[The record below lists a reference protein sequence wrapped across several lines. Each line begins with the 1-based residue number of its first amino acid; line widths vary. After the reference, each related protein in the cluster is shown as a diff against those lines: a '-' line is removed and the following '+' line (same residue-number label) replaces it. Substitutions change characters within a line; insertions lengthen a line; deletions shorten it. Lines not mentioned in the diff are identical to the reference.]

1 MLPRPALFPL
11 WGTPGVLCPAHK
23 VLDTLEDIGVTRC
36 FLPRA
41 SVNSGHPAS
50 LVRSLS
56 GDPGAEVPLL
66 TSRGDGGLSYCAA
79 QRASGKLHRG
89 RRPEAETQR
98 VLSISRKRD
107 P

>member
-66 TSRGDGGLSYCAA
+66 TSRGDGGLSA
-79 QRASGKLHRG
+79 L
-89 RRPEAETQR
+89 RRSEGVRETSPR
-98 VLSISRKRD
+98 TA

>member
-41 SVNSGHPAS
+41 SENSGHPAS

-66 TSRGDGGLSYCAA
+66 TSRGNGGLSVL
-79 QRASGKLHRG
+79 RRSEGVRKLHRG